1 MRRPTTGI
9 AVVAA
14 VLVAS
19 GCASSGTKKPTT
31 SVVSPVPV
39 RPTDPT
45 TVARPVV
52 LPISPKGMR
61 GLDPPEAARFL
72 SSTRLAIAGVAGSS
86 NCPSVP
92 KKLIVESRHRIRIV
106 LVVGSWGRSAAGRRV
121 QVLHR
126 PGICLADLHP
136 VPVVIGIDPARIDV
150 HHRLEISLYY
160 PKFALR
166 RYRRPVIY
174 TVPPLPTAPIREEV
188 RIARASNPRLFSI
201 FPTAPG
207 EERCVIPNRTS
218 PPHDFRGVCRTSVR
232 PRRTMEPS
240 WSVTFTESW
249 GPSCPPGADCPASQ
263 LTRHHTWQVVEGE
276 TIVKP
281 GTKPRVYATRSRGA
295 TPPQS

>member
-1 MRRPTTGI
+1 MRTTAIGI

-14 VLVAS
+14 VLVFS

-31 SVVSPVPV
+31 SVMSPVAV
-39 RPTDPT
+39 RPTGPAAAT
-45 TVARPVV
+45 RPVV

-92 KKLIVESRHRIRIV
+92 KKLAVENRHRIRID
-106 LVVGSWGRSAAGRRV
+106 LVVGSWGRTAAGRRV
-121 QVLHR
+121 QILQR
-126 PGICLADLHP
+126 PGICLTDLHP
-136 VPVVIGIDPARIDV
+136 VPVVIAIDPARIDV
-150 HHRLEISLYY
+150 HHRLRVSLYY
-160 PKFALR
+160 PRFAVR
-166 RYRRPVIY
+166 RSRRPVVV
-174 TVPPLPTAPIREEV
+174 TVPPLPTARVREEV
-188 RIARASNPRLFSI
+188 RIARTSNPRLFSI
-201 FPTAPG
+201 FPAVPG
-207 EERCVIPNRTS
+207 EERCAIPNHTP
-218 PPHDFRGVCRTSVR
+218 PPHYFRGVCQTSVR
-232 PRRTMEPS
+232 VRRTMEPS

-249 GPSCPPGADCPASQ
+249 GPSCPPGADCPASR

-295 TPPQS
+295 KAPQS